1 MCKKQKQ
8 MNKLFYFVLALTL
21 SSSVFA
27 QSKEVI
33 IKMNHLY
40 KAAPFVLDNT
50 YDVDESVAIEFSRME
65 FYLHINSLVNT
76 TNESIEL
83 DDTYILVNPEQNEY
97 SIGDHDISTINTVL
111 FHLGVALEVNH
122 SDPAALANSH
132 PLSPQVPSMHWGW
145 AAGYRFI
152 AAEGMVDKNQD
163 GVLEAVIQ
171 YHAVSDDYYT
181 SLSVS
186 EASVETE
193 STITIYLDVNYDK
206 MFENMNTS
214 NAGVFH
220 GSYPQN
226 QSLIDN
232 IVDNNVFSVTENLSI
247 EEVNT
252 LGTIYPNP
260 FKDVLNLDLQQNSS
274 IHLYNTLGALI
285 EVYELSPGLHQI
297 ETSQL
302 TKGMYIVSINN
313 LETTEYL
320 KLLKE

>member
-1 MCKKQKQ
+1 
-8 MNKLFYFVLALTL
+8 MNHLFTFLFALTL
-21 SSSVFA
+21 STSMFA
-27 QSKEVI
+27 QTKEVI

-40 KAAPFVLDNT
+40 NGAPFTLDST
-50 YDVDESVAIEFSRME
+50 YEVDAGVAVEFSRME
-65 FYLHINSLVNT
+65 FYLHINSLVNAQD
-76 TNESIEL
+76 ESIEL
-83 DDTYILVNPEQNEY
+83 DDSYILVNPEQNNY
-97 SIGDHDISTINTVL
+97 SLGNHVISDINTLL
-111 FHLGVALEVNH
+111 FHIGVSPEVNH
-122 SDPAALANSH
+122 NDPALLENTH
-132 PLSPQVPSMHWGW
+132 PLAPQQPSMHWGW

-181 SLSVS
+181 PVSIS
-186 EASVETE
+186 EASIETE

-220 GSYPQN
+220 GAYPQN

-232 IVDNNVFSVTENLSI
+232 IADNNVFTVTENLSI
-247 EEVNT
+247 EEEINHI
-252 LGTIYPNP
+252 GTIYPNP
-260 FKDVLNLDLQQNSS
+260 FKDVLTLELEQSS
-274 IHLYNTLGALI
+274 KVHLYNTLGALI
-285 EVYELSPGLHQI
+285 DIYELSSGQHQI

-302 TKGMYIVSINN
+302 SRGMYIVSINN
-313 LETTEYL
+313 LETTEFL